1 MSSPDISELERKS
14 VLDVLNGPYLSNGPR
29 TSEFER
35 AFAAYVGSA
44 HAAAVSS
51 GTGGLHMCV
60 VAAGVGKGDL
70 VITSPFS
77 FVASANVILYQG
89 AVPVFVDVEE
99 ATGNMD
105 LDALEE
111 AAEALERG
119 GRTRS
124 KWLPPREPEG
134 ESTGTLKAV
143 LPVHVFGEPLDCEV
157 VGKVARRQGAS
168 VIEDACEALG
178 AGGHGG
184 KAGARGDAGVFAFYP
199 NKQITTGE
207 GGMIV
212 TDRDDWA
219 ETFKSLRNQGRD
231 VFDAWLTHSRLGFNY
246 RMDEMSAALGV
257 AQLHRIDELLSKR
270 ARVAH
275 WYEERLSGLEGV
287 ATPPVSAGS
296 LTKTWF
302 VYVIRLQDAG
312 HRTRVMEG
320 LSQRGVPS
328 RPYFTPIHLQRV
340 YVERFGYRRGMFPVS
355 EALGDICLAL
365 PFSGVMSESQVDYVC
380 EQLRS
385 L

>member
-1 MSSPDISELERKS
+1 MSSPDISELERQS
-14 VLDVLNGPYLSNGPR
+14 VFEVLDGPYLSNGPR
-29 TSEFER
+29 TPEFER

-44 HAAAVSS
+44 QGVAVSS

-60 VAAGVGKGDL
+60 VAAGVGAGDL

-89 AVPVFVDVEE
+89 AVPVFVDVDET
-99 ATGNMD
+99 TGNMD
-105 LDALEE
+105 LDALQE
-111 AAEALERG
+111 AAEALDG
-119 GRTRS
+119 GEKARS
-124 KWLPPREPEG
+124 EWLPPSEREGAPG
-134 ESTGTLKAV
+134 PLKAV

-157 VGKVARRQGAS
+157 VGNVARRQGAS

-178 AGGHGG
+178 ATHHGG
-184 KAGARGDAGVFAFYP
+184 KAGATGDAGVFAFYP

-219 ETFKSLRNQGRD
+219 EAFDSLRNQGRD

-257 AQLHRIDELLSKR
+257 AQLQRIDELLSKR
-270 ARVAH
+270 ERVAR
-275 WYEERLSGLEGV
+275 WYEERLSGVEGI
-287 ATPPVSAGS
+287 ATPRVAQAPA
-296 LTKTWF
+296 TKSWF
-302 VYVIRLQDAG
+302 VYVIRLEDAA

-328 RPYFTPIHLQRV
+328 RPYFTPIHLQKV
-340 YVERFGYRRGMFPVS
+340 YMERFGYRRGMFPVS
-355 EALGDICLAL
+355 EALGDTCLAL